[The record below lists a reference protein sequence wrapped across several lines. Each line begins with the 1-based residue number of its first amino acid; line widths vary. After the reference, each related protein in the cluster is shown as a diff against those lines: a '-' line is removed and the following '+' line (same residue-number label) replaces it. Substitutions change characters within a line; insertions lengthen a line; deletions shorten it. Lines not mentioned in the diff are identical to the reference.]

1 MRGLDVL
8 GEVGGCG
15 ECRACAI
22 PCVCRFLFNYL
33 WHLGFRLLGGLAGSF
48 SHVVDWNESG
58 GSCVWHSWVV
68 SHLILIDSAWTCCDM

>member
-22 PCVCRFLFNYL
+22 PCVCCFLFNYL
-33 WHLGFRLLGGLAGSF
+33 GHLGFRLLGGFGRVIFARG
-48 SHVVDWNESG
+48 
-58 GSCVWHSWVV
+58 
-68 SHLILIDSAWTCCDM
+68 